1 MKTHQKITLKAE
13 CVEDIGRRGWA
24 DRLAL
29 ILRYLVLFE
38 MGFAVLFLMPGCAT
52 TGEQTS
58 GGTRDLI
65 TTGLTTAAGGY
76 VGAKTGHG
84 AKGAAIGAAAG
95 FIAGET
101 INYFN
106 DKAQSEAYLAGYEK
120 GQSNAVKQQ
129 YWIARDNQRARTD
142 DGYTESLYEIPV
154 PATDQDGV
162 HRDASTR
169 VIRVVVPKEG
179 DAP

>member
-1 MKTHQKITLKAE
+1 MN
-13 CVEDIGRRGWA
+13 RNWN
-24 DRLAL
+24 RLAL
-29 ILRYLVLFE
+29 AQRYL
-38 MGFAVLFLMPGCAT
+38 AVLEVGLTVLLFAPGCST

-76 VGAKTGHG
+76 IGAKSGHG
-84 AKGAAIGAAAG
+84 ATGAAIGAAAG
-95 FIAGET
+95 FVAGET
-101 INYFN
+101 INYFDN
-106 DKAQSEAYLAGYEK
+106 KAQSEAYLAGYEK

-129 YWIARDNQRARTD
+129 YWIARDNEQARTD
-142 DGYTESLYEIPV
+142 DGYEESLYEIPV

-162 HRDASTR
+162 LRDPTTR

-179 DAP
+179 ASP